1 MVSINLSFKGDKLIG
16 RSNFLEW
23 KKNAIFFLEIGG
35 YIFYLD
41 NIKIIPNKSLYFD
54 KEKPKSIKFNIK
66 YINKLNEYEA
76 NEKKALGVFKLIIN
90 PDNINRFKNK
100 NSILLL

>member
-1 MVSINLSFKGDKLIG
+1 
-16 RSNFLEW
+16 
-23 KKNAIFFLEIGG
+23 LEIGG
-35 YIFYLD
+35 YILYLD
-41 NIKIIPNKSLYFD
+41 NIKIIFDKSLYFD
-54 KEKPKSIKFNIK
+54 KKKLRFIKFNIK

-76 NEKKALGVFKLIIN
+76 NKKKVLGIFKLIIS